1 MGWSEDLRPRCR
13 SVPSGE
19 RDGTIWGG
27 TFTLSENERRAADVV
42 CSRDIAVR
50 GGSALALILM
60 ALAVLLALP
69 VV

>member
-1 MGWSEDLRPRCR
+1 
-13 SVPSGE
+13 
-19 RDGTIWGG
+19 
-27 TFTLSENERRAADVV
+27 LSENERRAADVV

-69 VV
+69 AV